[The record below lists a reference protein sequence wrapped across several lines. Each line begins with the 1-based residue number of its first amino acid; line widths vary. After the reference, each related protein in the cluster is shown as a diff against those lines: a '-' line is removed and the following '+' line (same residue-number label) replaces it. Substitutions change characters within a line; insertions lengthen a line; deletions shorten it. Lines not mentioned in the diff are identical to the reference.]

1 MTAPSIT
8 LAADNFVPDDVFP
21 NPGNTGSFI
30 ANSFDI
36 TTGQDFYTPSNLNSV
51 DSLTI
56 NAPGSITT
64 GRIDTVDFLD
74 LTAQAGS
81 LSIPGS
87 SPERRPTCWPR
98 TMSMSAISMPAE
110 R

>member
-1 MTAPSIT
+1 
-8 LAADNFVPDDVFP
+8 DVFP
-21 NPGNTGSFI
+21 NPGNTGSFL

-36 TTGQDFYTPSNLNSV
+36 TTGQDFYTPSNLNSAT
-51 DSLTI
+51 SLTI

-81 LSIPGS
+81 LSISRIVAG
-87 SPERRPTCWPR
+87 T
-98 TMSMSAISMPAE
+98 TADLLAADTVAAGAIDAAGALTVT
-110 R
+110 